1 VLCYCYVEIDIYLV
15 CGGCCFVV
23 FGLCVMYFLFVDF
36 MYCFVYFKIGLL
48 VVLVWVGV
56 KMLLF
61 VVDVKVFML
70 GSLAVV
76 VVFVGGFVVWL
87 L

>member
-1 VLCYCYVEIDIYLV
+1 VFSVNV
-15 CGGCCFVV
+15 FVV
-23 FGLCVMYFLFVDF
+23 FGLCAMYFLFVDF